1 MNTFTSECK
10 NHNGLALAPDL
21 EEILNKQDVGLQG
34 SCFLFDFL
42 G

>member
-1 MNTFTSECK
+1 MNIFTSKFK

-34 SCFLFDFL
+34 NRFLFYFL